1 MSKEQRI
8 SGGRDAIEEMPRRA
22 AGAYTCDR
30 AAPAEADRRRR
41 RLVLLA
47 PLIALL
53 PRAAGAAPELSATPR
68 QALGPFY
75 PLRPDPAAGNDL
87 GVAAGP
93 ERAGSRPQGTPL
105 TIVGRVLDTGGRP
118 QPGVLLEIW
127 QTNAYGRYHHP
138 HDDSPRPLDPRFR
151 GYGRATTD
159 PDGGYRFVTIEPIA
173 YPGRTPHVHFRL
185 SRAGREL
192 LVTQMYLPGAA
203 GAGNDRDGLFM
214 SVRDPAARQA
224 LVGVRQPEAAE
235 TLRFDIVLEA
245 AR

>member
-1 MSKEQRI
+1 MSIERRFAN
-8 SGGRDAIEEMPRRA
+8 GWDAIADMPRRT
-22 AGAYTCDR
+22 AGLR
-30 AAPAEADRRRR
+30 SSEFAAPAIADRRRR
-41 RLVLLA
+41 LFLLA

-53 PRAAGAAPELSATPR
+53 PRAAGAGPALIPTPR

-75 PLRPDPAAGNDL
+75 PLRPDPT
-87 GVAAGP
+87 
-93 ERAGSRPQGTPL
+93 AGSDLVVADGQERTAGKPQGTPL
-105 TIVGRVLDTGGRP
+105 AVVGRVLDTGGRP

-127 QTNAYGRYHHP
+127 QTNAHGRYHHP
-138 HDDSPRPLDPRFR
+138 HDDSPQPLDPRFR
-151 GYGRATTD
+151 GYGRATTGA
-159 PDGGYRFVTIEPIA
+159 DGGYRFVTIEPVA

-192 LVTQMYLPGAA
+192 LVTQMYLPAPA

-214 SVRDPAARQA
+214 SVREPAVRRLLLAMRDPETP
-224 LVGVRQPEAAE
+224 G